1 MHILVID
8 DDDRL
13 RQLLK
18 QFLKKNNFNV
28 SVSSNAIKAKKILNG
43 FSFDLIVLDVMM
55 PGKSGIE
62 FLNELRLEFNTPVLL
77 LTALDQIQDK
87 ITGFKSGADDYL
99 TKPFD
104 PEELLLRINNI
115 LKHTKVL
122 VKEELKNVKFGSFIW
137 DNATKKLSKNNIHVH
152 TTNLENN
159 LLSIFSQNIG
169 IEQSRVELCK
179 FLNLEFNNRS
189 IDVGIAR
196 LRKKIENNP
205 KKPQWLLTLRGKGWM
220 LRATPLNE
228 T

>member
-1 MHILVID
+1 MHILIID

-18 QFLKKNNFNV
+18 LFLKKNNFKV
-28 SVSSNAIKAKKILNG
+28 SISSNAIKAKKILNE
-43 FSFDLIVLDVMM
+43 FVFDLIVLDVMM

-62 FLNELRLEFNTPVLL
+62 FLNELRLKFNTPVLL
-77 LTALDQIQDK
+77 LTALDHIQDK

-115 LKHTKVL
+115 LKHTKVFER
-122 VKEELKNVKFGSFIW
+122 EEFKTVKFGSFIW
-137 DNATKKLSKNNIHVH
+137 DNVIKKLSKNNTYVH

-159 LLSIFSQNIG
+159 LLSFFSQNLG
-169 IEQSRVELCK
+169 IEKNRVELCK
-179 FLNLEFNNRS
+179 SLNLEFNNRS

-196 LRKKIENNP
+196 LRKKIEDNP
-205 KKPQWLLTLRGKGWM
+205 RNPQWLLTLRGKGWM

>member
-1 MHILVID
+1 MHILIID

-18 QFLKKNNFNV
+18 QFLEKNNFNV
-28 SVSSNAIKAKKILNG
+28 SVSSNAIIAKKILNE

-87 ITGFKSGADDYL
+87 ITGLKSGADDYL

-205 KKPQWLLTLRGKGWM
+205 RKPQWLLTLRGKGWM

>member
-77 LTALDQIQDK
+77 LTALDQIHDK

-159 LLSIFSQNIG
+159 LLSIFSQNLG

-179 FLNLEFNNRS
+179 LLNLEFNNRS

-196 LRKKIENNP
+196 LRKKIEDNP
-205 KKPQWLLTLRGKGWM
+205 RKPQWLLTLRGKGWM

>member
-28 SVSSNAIKAKKILNG
+28 SVSSNAIKAKKILNE

-62 FLNELRLEFNTPVLL
+62 FLHELRLKFNTPVLL
-77 LTALDQIQDK
+77 LTALGQIQDK
-87 ITGFKSGADDYL
+87 ITGLKSGADDYL

-115 LKHTKVL
+115 LKHSKVL
-122 VKEELKNVKFGSFIW
+122 VKEELKSVKFGSFIW
-137 DNATKKLSKNNIHVH
+137 DNAIKKLSKNNKYVH

-159 LLSIFSQNIG
+159 LLSIFSQNLF
-169 IEQSRVELCK
+169 V
-179 FLNLEFNNRS
+179 
-189 IDVGIAR
+189 
-196 LRKKIENNP
+196 
-205 KKPQWLLTLRGKGWM
+205 TL
-220 LRATPLNE
+220 
-228 T
+228 

>member
-1 MHILVID
+1 MHILIID

-28 SVSSNAIKAKKILNG
+28 SVSSNAIKAKKILNEFG
-43 FSFDLIVLDVMM
+43 FDLIVLDVMM

-62 FLNELRLEFNTPVLL
+62 FLNELRLKFNTPVLL

-122 VKEELKNVKFGSFIW
+122 VKEELKNVKFGSI
-137 DNATKKLSKNNIHVH
+137 LGGS
-152 TTNLENN
+152 L
-159 LLSIFSQNIG
+159 
-169 IEQSRVELCK
+169 
-179 FLNLEFNNRS
+179 
-189 IDVGIAR
+189 
-196 LRKKIENNP
+196 
-205 KKPQWLLTLRGKGWM
+205 
-220 LRATPLNE
+220 
-228 T
+228 

>member
-87 ITGFKSGADDYL
+87 ITGLKSGADDYL

>member
-28 SVSSNAIKAKKILNG
+28 SVSSNAIKAKKILSE

-62 FLNELRLEFNTPVLL
+62 FLHELRLKFNTPVLL
-77 LTALDQIQDK
+77 LTALGQIQDK
-87 ITGFKSGADDYL
+87 ITGLKSGADDYL

-115 LKHTKVL
+115 LKHAKVL

-137 DNATKKLSKNNIHVH
+137 DNAIKNLTKNNKYVH

-159 LLSIFSQNIG
+159 LLSIFSQNLG

-179 FLNLEFNNRS
+179 LLNLEFNNRS

-196 LRKKIENNP
+196 LRKKIEDNP
-205 KKPQWLLTLRGKGWM
+205 RKPQWLLTLRGKGWM

>member
-1 MHILVID
+1 MHILIID

-18 QFLKKNNFNV
+18 LFLKKNNFKV
-28 SVSSNAIKAKKILNG
+28 SISSNAIKAKKILNE
-43 FSFDLIVLDVMM
+43 FVFDLIVLDVMM
-55 PGKSGIE
+55 PGKSGID
-62 FLNELRLEFNTPVLL
+62 FLNELRLKFNTPVLL

-115 LKHTKVL
+115 LKHTKVFER
-122 VKEELKNVKFGSFIW
+122 EEFKTVKFGSFIW
-137 DNATKKLSKNNIHVH
+137 DNAIKKLSKNNTYVH

-159 LLSIFSQNIG
+159 LLSFFSQNLG
-169 IEQSRVELCK
+169 IEKNRVELCK
-179 FLNLEFNNRS
+179 SLNLEFNNRS

-196 LRKKIENNP
+196 LRKKIEDNP
-205 KKPQWLLTLRGKGWM
+205 RNPQWLLTLRGKGWM

>member
-87 ITGFKSGADDYL
+87 ITGLKSGADDYL

-169 IEQSRVELCK
+169 IEKSRVELCK

-205 KKPQWLLTLRGKGWM
+205 RKPQWLLTLRGKGWM

>member
-28 SVSSNAIKAKKILNG
+28 SVSSNAIKAKKILSE
-43 FSFDLIVLDVMM
+43 FSFDLIILDVMM

-62 FLNELRLEFNTPVLL
+62 FLHELRLKFNTPVLL
-77 LTALDQIQDK
+77 LTALGQIQDK
-87 ITGFKSGADDYL
+87 ITGLKSGADDYL

-115 LKHTKVL
+115 LKHAKVL
-122 VKEELKNVKFGSFIW
+122 EKEELKYVKFGSFIW
-137 DNATKKLSKNNIHVH
+137 DNAIKKLSKNNKYVH

-159 LLSIFSQNIG
+159 LLSIFSQNLG

-179 FLNLEFNNRS
+179 LLNLEFNNRS

-196 LRKKIENNP
+196 LRKKIEDNP
-205 KKPQWLLTLRGKGWM
+205 RKPQWLLTLRGKGWM

>member
-87 ITGFKSGADDYL
+87 ITGLKSGADDYL

-205 KKPQWLLTLRGKGWM
+205 RKPQWLLTLRGKGWM

>member
-28 SVSSNAIKAKKILNG
+28 SVSSNAIKAKKILSE

-62 FLNELRLEFNTPVLL
+62 FLHELRLKFNTPVLL
-77 LTALDQIQDK
+77 LTALGQIQDK
-87 ITGFKSGADDYL
+87 ITGLKSGADDYL

-115 LKHTKVL
+115 LKHSKVL
-122 VKEELKNVKFGSFIW
+122 VKEELKYIKFGSFIW
-137 DNATKKLSKNNIHVH
+137 DNAIKNLTKNNKYVH

-159 LLSIFSQNIG
+159 LLSIFSQNLG

-179 FLNLEFNNRS
+179 LLNLEFNNRS

-196 LRKKIENNP
+196 LRKKIEDNP
-205 KKPQWLLTLRGKGWM
+205 RKPQWLLTLRGKGWM

>member
-1 MHILVID
+1 MHILIID

-13 RQLLK
+13 RQLLTL
-18 QFLKKNNFNV
+18 FLKKNNFKV
-28 SVSSNAIKAKKILNG
+28 SISSNAIKAKKILNE
-43 FSFDLIVLDVMM
+43 FVFDLIVLDVMM
-55 PGKSGIE
+55 PGKSGID
-62 FLNELRLEFNTPVLL
+62 FLNELRLKFNTPVLL

-87 ITGFKSGADDYL
+87 ITGFESGADDYL

-122 VKEELKNVKFGSFIW
+122 EREEFKTLKFGSFIW
-137 DNATKKLSKNNIHVH
+137 DNVIKKLSKNNTYVH

-159 LLSIFSQNIG
+159 LLSFFSQNLG
-169 IEQSRVELCK
+169 IEKNRVELCK
-179 FLNLEFNNRS
+179 SLNLEFNNRS

-196 LRKKIENNP
+196 LRKKIEDNP
-205 KKPQWLLTLRGKGWM
+205 RKPQWLLTLRGKGWM

>member
-1 MHILVID
+1 MHILIID

-18 QFLKKNNFNV
+18 LFLKKNNFKV
-28 SVSSNAIKAKKILNG
+28 SISSNAIKAKKILNE
-43 FSFDLIVLDVMM
+43 FVFDLIVLDVMM
-55 PGKSGIE
+55 PEKSGID
-62 FLNELRLEFNTPVLL
+62 FLNELRLKFNTPVLL

-115 LKHTKVL
+115 LKHTKVFER
-122 VKEELKNVKFGSFIW
+122 EEFKTVKFGSFIW
-137 DNATKKLSKNNIHVH
+137 DNVIKKLSKNNTYVH

-159 LLSIFSQNIG
+159 LLSFFSQNLG
-169 IEQSRVELCK
+169 IEKNRVELCK
-179 FLNLEFNNRS
+179 SLNLEFNNRS

-196 LRKKIENNP
+196 LRKKIEDNP
-205 KKPQWLLTLRGKGWM
+205 RNPQWLLTLRGKGWM

>member
-62 FLNELRLEFNTPVLL
+62 FLNELRLKFNTPVLL

-87 ITGFKSGADDYL
+87 ISGFKSGADDYL

-179 FLNLEFNNRS
+179 LLNLEFNNRS

-196 LRKKIENNP
+196 LRKKIEDNP
-205 KKPQWLLTLRGKGWM
+205 RKPLWLLTLRGKGWM

>member
-55 PGKSGIE
+55 PEKSGIE

-87 ITGFKSGADDYL
+87 ITGLKSGADDYL

-205 KKPQWLLTLRGKGWM
+205 RKPQWLLTLRGKGWM